1 MKTIILACNMLKD
14 ELHKAIIECDCKFPI
29 QWVDTEELHLEPKAL
44 KENLQEKINEFDNVD
59 RVC

>member
-1 MKTIILACNMLKD
+1 MLKD